1 MGDLIL
7 QVLEGLRA
15 AVVAVAAAFAGAG
28 AEQAPLVQGYVEG
41 EFVRVAA
48 RSAGTLERLL
58 VARGDA
64 VQAGDLLF
72 ALDAPAEI
80 AARDEAAAELA
91 AAEAR
96 LADLRKGKRDPEIA
110 LIAAQR
116 AQAEAMLA
124 LSEVNL
130 RRQERLAGTAAAS
143 QEQLDQAR
151 ASHQRDQA
159 RVEELGA
166 ALEVARLAGRED
178 ELAAAEAAV
187 AAAEAALAMAEWRLD
202 ERKAVAPAAGMVTDT
217 LYRPGEHVGA
227 GAPVVELLP
236 PANVKLRFFVPEPLL
251 GALQIGDRVR
261 FACDGC
267 PPDLGARISFIAPE
281 AEYTPPVIYSRES
294 REKLVFLVE
303 ARPEPGRPPLHPG
316 QPVDVWLDAP

>member
-1 MGDLIL
+1 MADLIVRL
-7 QVLEGLRA
+7 LEGVRA
-15 AVVAVAAAFAGAG
+15 AVVAIVAAVGGAG
-28 AEQAPLVQGYVEG
+28 ADQPPLLQGYVEG

-48 RSAGTLERLL
+48 RAAGTLEALL
-58 VARGDA
+58 VARGDQVA
-64 VQAGDLLF
+64 AGALLF
-72 ALDAPAEI
+72 RLDATAEV
-80 AARDEAAAELA
+80 AARDQAAADLA
-91 AAEAR
+91 VAEAR

-110 LIAAQR
+110 LIAAQK

-151 ASHQRDQA
+151 ASYQRDQA

-166 ALEVARLAGRED
+166 ALEVAGLAGRED

-187 AAAEAALAMAEWRLD
+187 AAAKAALAMAEWRLD
-202 ERKAVAPAAGMVTDT
+202 ERRATAPAAAQVTDT
-217 LYRPGEHVGA
+217 LYRPGEHVGT

-236 PANVKLRFFVPEPLL
+236 PANVKLRFFAPEPLL
-251 GALQIGDRVR
+251 GAVQIGDRVR

-267 PPDLGARISFIAPE
+267 PADLTARISFIAPE

-303 ARPEPGRPPLHPG
+303 AKPAPGSPRLHPG
-316 QPVDVWLDAP
+316 QPVDVWLNAP

>member
-1 MGDLIL
+1 MADLIVRL
-7 QVLEGLRA
+7 LESLRA
-15 AVVAVAAAFAGAG
+15 AVVAIVAAVAGAG
-28 AEQAPLVQGYVEG
+28 ADQPPIMQGYVEG

-48 RSAGTLERLL
+48 RSAGTLEELR
-58 VARGDA
+58 VARGDEVA
-64 VQAGDLLF
+64 AGALLF
-72 ALDAPAEI
+72 KLDAT
-80 AARDEAAAELA
+80 AELA
-91 AAEAR
+91 ARDQATADLAATEAR
-96 LADLRKGKRDPEIA
+96 LADLRKGKRAPEID
-110 LIAAQR
+110 LIGAQK

-143 QEQLDQAR
+143 QEQLDAAR
-151 ASHQRDQA
+151 ASYQRDHA
-159 RVEELGA
+159 RVQELEA

-187 AAAEAALAMAEWRLD
+187 TAAQAALVMAKWRLD
-202 ERKAVAPAAGMVTDT
+202 ERQSSAPAAALVTDT

-227 GAPVVELLP
+227 GTPVVELLP
-236 PANVKLRFFVPEPLL
+236 PENVKLRFFVPQPLL
-251 GALQIGDRVR
+251 GGLRIGDAIG

-267 PPDLGARISFIAPE
+267 PADLTARISFIAPE

-303 ARPEPGRPPLHPG
+303 AKPDPASPRLHPG
-316 QPVDVWLDAP
+316 QPVDVRLNAS